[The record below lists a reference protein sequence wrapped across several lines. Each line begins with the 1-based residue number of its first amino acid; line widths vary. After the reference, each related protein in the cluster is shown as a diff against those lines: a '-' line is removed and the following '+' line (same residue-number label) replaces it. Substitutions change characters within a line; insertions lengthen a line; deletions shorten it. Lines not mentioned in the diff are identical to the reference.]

1 MKKVIVPTISRML
14 IQLKE
19 GEYLEEKVRRITE
32 TGEPIEDSA
41 PIIYTERKD
50 GVIPAYDI
58 RTDKWDIALEAM
70 MTVNDNKSKMIA
82 NKIAKTNIASD
93 GSGESGG
100 LENINPSQM
109 N

>member
-1 MKKVIVPTISRML
+1 MKKVTVPTISRM
-14 IQLKE
+14 IIKLKE

-70 MTVNDNKSKMIA
+70 MQVNDNRSKIIA
-82 NKIAKTNIASD
+82 NKIAKTNVASD
-93 GSGESGG
+93 GTGEAGG
-100 LENINPSQM
+100 LDKIDPSQQ